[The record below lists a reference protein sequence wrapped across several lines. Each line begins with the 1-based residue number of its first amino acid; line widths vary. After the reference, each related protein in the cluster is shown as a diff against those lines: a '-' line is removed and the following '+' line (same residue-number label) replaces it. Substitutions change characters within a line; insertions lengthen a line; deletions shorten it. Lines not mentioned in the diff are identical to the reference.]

1 MGTSALILVTG
12 TGPDGPETTRLYR
25 HYDGYPSQTLV
36 DIARFL
42 PKAAG
47 WSPYPSDWAD
57 DLQELSMD
65 KNGKSDF
72 RIEGGPWPRA
82 ANPSADDGGDV
93 AEWYYRIDADLRR
106 VDVHGRYG
114 DRFFEGTIPD
124 FEKRG
129 PVSPIPA
136 GETEADARA
145 IEKAV
150 AALEAAGF
158 GVSRE
163 PPSLERDLRDAEDVL
178 LARRRENPGAR
189 LADVYDSDP
198 ELRRA
203 CATLFPEFEYP
214 DHSWRTL
221 RDLHYEGIR
230 AADALRAEAAGVI
243 PPNGHDLSAAK
254 EGSSESLGSVPGEKR
269 KEIDMPET
277 KERKEAKESAGPGSD
292 KPFAIA
298 VPFADKDEAR
308 KAGAVW
314 FGALKTWA
322 IPEGATTREQSK
334 FSKWFPKDGDDASE
348 NAIKANAVFA
358 DATGRKAQSAFIEAC
373 ADAKATERSLTQ
385 MVLLGADPCAANS
398 KGTTGLHKAAE
409 SGNVEA
415 VALLLAAGADPRA
428 ADHKQRTPLHK
439 AAYYGRAEAAEAL
452 LAAGA
457 DPRARD
463 ADGASPED
471 HAALGLAR
479 ARGDIARLADWQER
493 RKAEGNL
500 PEGTERDFVAA
511 EAEAEARFS
520 RTTDVVEKARMDA
533 EKAEKTESAAEVVE
547 QAPAAESAA
556 EAPARR
562 TRKAKAK

>member
-12 TGPDGPETTRLYR
+12 RGPDGPETTRLYR
-25 HYDGYPSQTLV
+25 HFDGYPSQTLV
-36 DIARFL
+36 DIARIL
-42 PKAAG
+42 PEAMGK
-47 WSPYPSDWAD
+47 SPYPADWARS
-57 DLQELSMD
+57 LQETSRGPND
-65 KNGKSDF
+65 EKPDF
-72 RIEGGPWPRA
+72 RIEGGPWKRRA
-82 ANPSADDGGDV
+82 YPTADDGGDV
-93 AEWYYRIDADLRR
+93 VEWYYRIDADLRR
-106 VDVHGRYG
+106 VDVHGRYE

-129 PVSPIPA
+129 PVPPIPA

-150 AALEAAGF
+150 ADLEAAGF

-163 PPSLERDLRDAEDVL
+163 PPSLERDLRDAEGVL
-178 LARRRENPGAR
+178 RVRRRENPRAR

-203 CATLFPEFEYP
+203 CSTLFPDFEYP

-230 AADALRAEAAGVI
+230 AADALRAEAAGII
-243 PPNGHDLSAAK
+243 PPNGDDLSAEK
-254 EGSSESLGSVPGEKR
+254 EGSSESLGSVPGEKK
-269 KEIDMPET
+269 KEIDMAET
-277 KERKEAKESAGPGSD
+277 KERKETKESAGPGLE

-298 VPFADKDEAR
+298 VPFSDNAEVR
-308 KAGAVW
+308 KTGAVW
-314 FGALKTWA
+314 FGALKTWV
-322 IPEGATTREQSK
+322 IPEGVTTKEQSK
-334 FSKWFPKDGDDASE
+334 FSKWFPKYGDPASE

-358 DATGRKAQSAFIEAC
+358 DATGRKVQSAFIAAC
-373 ADAKATERSLTQ
+373 EDPKATEKALTQ

-409 SGNVEA
+409 VGNVE
-415 VALLLAAGADPRA
+415 VISLLLAAGADPRA
-428 ADHKQRTPLHK
+428 ADHKERTPLHK
-439 AAYYGRAEAAEAL
+439 SAYYGRAEAAEAL

-479 ARGDIARLADWQER
+479 VRGDIARLADWQER

-500 PEGTERDFVAA
+500 PEGTDRDFVAA
-511 EAEAEARFS
+511 EAEAEVRFS

-533 EKAEKTESAAEVVE
+533 EKAERVEEVVE

-556 EAPARR
+556 EAPAKR